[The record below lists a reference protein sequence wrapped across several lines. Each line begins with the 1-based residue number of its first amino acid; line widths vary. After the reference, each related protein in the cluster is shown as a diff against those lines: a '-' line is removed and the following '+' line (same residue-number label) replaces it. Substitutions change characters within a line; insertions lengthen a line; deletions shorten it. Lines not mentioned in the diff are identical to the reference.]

1 MKQKRDLGFPLS
13 KSIFDI
19 DERISRAQK
28 KQERLEET
36 HAPMKKIIKAQE
48 KVIKLTDKKDLKKN
62 G

>member
-19 DERISRAQK
+19 DERISKAKKRADK
-28 KQERLEET
+28 LEESD
-36 HAPMKKIIKAQE
+36 APLKRIVKAQE
-48 KVIKLTDKKDLKKN
+48 KVIRLTDKRDLKNN

>member
-19 DERISRAQK
+19 DERISRAK
-28 KQERLEET
+28 KRQERLEDT
-36 HAPMKKIIKAQE
+36 DAPMKKVVKAQE
-48 KVIKLTDKKDLKKN
+48 KVIKLTDKRDLKNN

>member
-19 DERISRAQK
+19 DERISKAK
-28 KQERLEET
+28 KRVDKLEDS
-36 HAPMKKIIKAQE
+36 HAPMQKIVKAQQ
-48 KVIKLTDKKDLKKN
+48 KVIDLTDKKDRKKN

>member
-19 DERISRAQK
+19 DERISKAK
-28 KQERLEET
+28 KRVDKLEESD
-36 HAPMKKIIKAQE
+36 APMKKVIKAQQ
-48 KVIKLTDKKDLKKN
+48 KVIDLTDKKDRKKN

>member
-19 DERISRAQK
+19 DERISKAK
-28 KQERLEET
+28 KRVDKLEESD
-36 HAPMKKIIKAQE
+36 APMKKVVKAQQ
-48 KVIKLTDKKDLKKN
+48 KVIDLTDKKDRKKN